1 MMYAYAR
8 LDRTGLGNMLFPWAR
23 SEVFRRD
30 KQCPALW
37 PTWTQWA
44 RIGPWLRREKDKRL
58 YRHVFSSSGYIS
70 GMRRAA
76 LLTTQRR
83 IPEASITGGGFRD
96 EDGGVVEFRGM
107 EGHFDSFAKENVF
120 IRQRLEGMTHQW
132 VRQTV
137 STEWPEGRNFIAVH
151 IRRGDFQPWDPE
163 KASSRFMSMQL
174 PVDWYLSAILKAKT
188 LVGHDVE
195 TLVFTDGDGR
205 GLESLLSR
213 PHTQLA
219 SDSAAVC
226 HLLGMANARAIVGSA
241 SSFSM
246 WAAFLSD
253 APAIWFPGVPT
264 PPRRSPELNVR
275 HEFGIPIPGRP
286 L

>member
-70 GMRRAA
+70 GLRKAA

-83 IPEASITGGGFRD
+83 IPEAVINGD
-96 EDGGVVEFRGM
+96 DLHQADGGIVEFRGM
-107 EGHFDSFAKENVF
+107 EGHFEPFAKESVF
-120 IRQRLEGMTHQW
+120 IRQRLEGMAQQW
-132 VRQTV
+132 VKQIV
-137 STEWPEGRNFIAVH
+137 STEWPVGRSFIAVH
-151 IRRGDFQPWDPE
+151 IRRGDFQPWDPQ
-163 KASSRFMSMQL
+163 KTSTRFMSMQL
-174 PVDWYLSAILKAKT
+174 PVDWYESAILRAKAI
-188 LVGHDVE
+188 VGHDVE

-205 GLESLLSR
+205 GLESLLSQ
-213 PHTQLA
+213 PHTRLA

-226 HLLGMANARAIVGSA
+226 HLLGMVNARAIVGSA

-246 WAAFLSD
+246 WAAFLSNT
-253 APAIWFPGVPT
+253 PAIWFPGVPT
-264 PPRRSPELNVR
+264 PPRRSSELNVV
-275 HEFGIPIPGRP
+275 HEFDNPATR
-286 L
+286 